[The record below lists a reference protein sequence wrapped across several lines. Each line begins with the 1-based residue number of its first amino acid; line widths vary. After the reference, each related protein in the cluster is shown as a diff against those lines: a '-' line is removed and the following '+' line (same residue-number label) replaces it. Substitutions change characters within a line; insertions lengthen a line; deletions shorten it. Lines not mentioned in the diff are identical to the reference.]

1 MNGYFTLKNSVS
13 AVADKRMMNG
23 TVKNLWN
30 GFCFK
35 DSKLDI
41 TEGENCTF
49 SIGDTEIPNISEN
62 KDYALCVDG
71 KGIAVKGK
79 DYPSLMRGFMSLI
92 MKIEYSKNEL
102 FIRFCNEESE
112 YSVLNRMIHICI
124 LPETDF
130 YFAKKLIRLA
140 GVCQYTHIVI
150 EFWGMLKY
158 DCLKELSWEN
168 AFTKE
173 QAKELIKECRELGME
188 PIPMFNQLGHATA
201 SRVCYGKHVVLDQ
214 NPKLKHLFSPDGWV
228 WDIKSQEVFD
238 LLKKVRLE
246 LYEVFGEG
254 EYVHIG
260 CDEAYYITSNEE
272 YRKELPVFLKKLTE
286 EVEREG
292 RKPMIWMDM
301 LLEEGL
307 FKDCY
312 TVGKKGEVEF
322 LRNSLAKSTVFVDWQ
337 YDSKN
342 VPIPSLVSLKDCGHD
357 VIGAPWF
364 DEKNYVAHIDT
375 VKENGLYG
383 IMLTT
388 WHTLKLEMHSVLG
401 CAKKCGVKTS
411 VWSEHSGFREE
422 TATLLRKISFDGNN
436 YASSGWSK
444 EQIEV

>member
-1 MNGYFTLKNSVS
+1 MNGYFILKNSVS
-13 AVADKRMMNG
+13 AVADKRMING

-35 DSKLDI
+35 DSELDI

-49 SIGDTEIPNISEN
+49 LIGDAEIPHINGN

-71 KGIAVKGK
+71 KGIALVGK
-79 DYPSLMRGFMSLI
+79 DYPSLMRGFMALI
-92 MKIEYSKNEL
+92 MKIEYCGDEV
-102 FIRFCNEESE
+102 FVRFCNEESE

-124 LPETDF
+124 FPETEF

-158 DCLKELSWEN
+158 DCLKELAWEN

-214 NPKLKHLFSPDGWV
+214 NPRLKHLFSPDGWV

-238 LLKKVRLE
+238 LLKQVRLE
-246 LYEVFGEG
+246 LYELFGDG
-254 EYVHIG
+254 EYMHIG
-260 CDEAYYITSNEE
+260 CDEAYYITRNEE

-286 EVEREG
+286 ETEREG
-292 RKPMIWMDM
+292 KKPMIWMDM
-301 LLEEGL
+301 LLEEGV

-337 YDSKN
+337 YDAKN
-342 VPIPSLVSLKDCGHD
+342 VPIPSLASLKDCGHE

-364 DEKNYVAHIDT
+364 DEKNYTAHVET
-375 VKENGLYG
+375 VKESGMHG

-388 WHTLKLEMHSVLG
+388 WHTLNLEMHSVLG
-401 CAKKCGVKTS
+401 CAKKCGAKTS
-411 VWSEHSGFREE
+411 VWGEHSGFREE
-422 TATLLRKISFDGNN
+422 TATLLRKISFEGND